1 MIPLAEVKAIA
12 GLIAL
17 VIAVDSVALVV
28 MIVRAL

>member
-1 MIPLAEVKAIA
+1 MNCLAEIKAIA